1 MLGLGLGS
9 VLGFRLGSVLGLVL
23 GSMLGLGLGSGLWL
37 GLGLKPSSPIIREL
51 VLGLTWLSFP
61 LVRFGITLHG
71 TLQQQQPAECNYKLR
86 FPVLF
91 PEQKAT
97 EKQNKLAE
105 IMGKQVASTVASTKS
120 NHEKV
125 DKDLKKKLLA
135 VYSHQSDEED

>member
-1 MLGLGLGS
+1 M
-9 VLGFRLGSVLGLVL
+9 
-23 GSMLGLGLGSGLWL
+23 WL
-37 GLGLKPSSPIIREL
+37 GLGFKPSSPIIREL
-51 VLGLTWLSFP
+51 VLGLTRLPFP

-71 TLQQQQPAECNYKLR
+71 TLQQLELIEPADCNYYKLH

-105 IMGKQVASTVASTKS
+105 IMEKQVASTVASTKS